1 MKNILV
7 LTLIFVSL
15 ISCIK
20 KTEDEPSAGTSKQA
34 VVKNYANIV
43 HATYE
48 DAYNE
53 AVVLKTKAAAFVA
66 APSANG
72 LIEVQEAYI
81 NARKPYEHSEAFR
94 FYGGPID
101 NDVDGPEGMMNA
113 WPMDEAYLDYVSG
126 NSTAGV
132 INDPITYPT
141 ITKDNILDLNE
152 VGGETNIATGYHT
165 IEFLLWGQ
173 DLSSAGPG
181 ARPYTDYVTGGSG
194 TALNQDRRGVY
205 LLAAIDL
212 LVDHLDFLVTAW
224 APDNASNYRAT
235 FVADP
240 SNSLSLLLTG
250 LGNYTKGELAGE
262 RMTVAYN
269 TQDQEDEHSC
279 FSDDTHHDIVYGHES
294 IMNVYTGKYTRL
306 NGDVISG
313 ASVSN
318 LVSEANGTLN
328 TEMITL
334 LNDAKTKSLL
344 IQSPFDQEII
354 NSDGRVRVL
363 NTINAL
369 KAEADKLVEAA
380 AAIGITLAL

>member
-1 MKNILV
+1 MKNILAI
-7 LTLIFVSL
+7 TLIVVCLVS
-15 ISCIK
+15 CK
-20 KTEDEPSAGTSKQA
+20 KKEDEPTSGTSKQA
-34 VVKNYANIV
+34 VVENYANIV

-48 DAYNE
+48 DAYNTGLTLKAKAE
-53 AVVLKTKAAAFVA
+53 AFLA
-66 APSANG
+66 APSASG
-72 LIEVQEAYI
+72 LIEVQTAYL

-101 NDVDGPEGMMNA
+101 NDVDGPEGLMNA

-126 NSTAGV
+126 NSTSGI
-132 INDPITYPT
+132 INDPTTYPT
-141 ITKDNILDLNE
+141 ITKDNIVNLNE
-152 VGGETNIATGYHT
+152 AGGETNIATGYHT

-173 DLSSAGPG
+173 DLSTSVPG
-181 ARPYTDYVTGGSG
+181 ARPYTDYVTDGSG

-212 LVDHLDFLVTAW
+212 LVDQLDFLVKAW
-224 APDNASNYRAT
+224 APNNTSNYRAT
-235 FVADP
+235 FVAQPDH
-240 SNSLSLLLTG
+240 SLSLLLTG

-294 IMNVYTGKYTRL
+294 IMNVYLGTYTRL
-306 NGDVISG
+306 NGQVIMG
-313 ASVSN
+313 ASVAN
-318 LVSEANGTLN
+318 LISEANGTLSA
-328 TEMITL
+328 EMLYL
-334 LNDAKTKSLL
+334 LNDTKKKSRL

-354 NSDGRVRVL
+354 NADGRTRVL

-380 AAIGITLAL
+380 AAIGITLVL